1 MNLLFLHPGPQ
12 VSFRLCPVPPKFE
25 RCQAVNVLI
34 TRMVDLPHKRSFVCI
49 CNQLLDSN
57 KIKTNFII
65 CVIQVG
71 HPRAPRGPG
80 AGGAGVPPEPRGHLG
95 AGPLYIPSLHTVPC
109 SCLQPLSRN
118 NNTCFHPRRPLHPRR
133 VLQPG
138 NPPESRAQQSR
149 GCNATSV
156 NQQSDMLRRHVATGR
171 VVSVLLNMNSNE
183 FLSSMQAISAEVG
196 GVTSALFV
204 GGALAVRIL
213 SNHDLAPG

>member
-71 HPRAPRGPG
+71 HPRDPRGPG

-95 AGPLYIPSLHTVPC
+95 AAALHTK
-109 SCLQPLSRN
+109 LTHR
-118 NNTCFHPRRPLHPRR
+118 T
-133 VLQPG
+133 
-138 NPPESRAQQSR
+138 
-149 GCNATSV
+149 
-156 NQQSDMLRRHVATGR
+156 
-171 VVSVLLNMNSNE
+171 VLLFAASVSEQQYMFPSQTAAAPSPGAAARE
-183 FLSSMQAISAEVG
+183 SAGIQGTTKQGMQCNFGQSTI
-196 GVTSALFV
+196 
-204 GGALAVRIL
+204 
-213 SNHDLAPG
+213 